1 MYGIV
6 TKNIHVR
13 VLLEETK
20 KERTEKQETKTFFIV
35 RKIVFQVQIKFAVCS
50 LDAVSW

>member
-13 VLLEETK
+13 EETK